1 MYSREGQEMVNVK
14 KIGREGENLV
24 MKAKLMGAYSMNIYL
39 SPAELR
45 SMLTLLSW
53 EVLKYVPEMM
63 IVGTK
68 AEDTL
73 RDIANNFGVLTSQN
87 LKLIFG
93 EGTIDRMGSVA
104 KRIGLNSIE
113 ALVTNALLLAGVIL
127 ENRADLPDKPVI
139 AKTEKKA

>member
-1 MYSREGQEMVNVK
+1 MYSREGQEMVDVK

-68 AEDTL
+68 GEETL
-73 RDIANNFGVLTSQN
+73 REIAKNFGALTSQN

-93 EGTIDRMGSVA
+93 DGTIDRMGSVA
-104 KRIGLNSIE
+104 KEIGLNSIE
-113 ALVTNALLLAGVIL
+113 SLVTNALLLAGVIL
-127 ENRADLPDKPVI
+127 ENRADLPSKPVV